1 MNTEQRKHIIDA
13 ILSHLRFHA
22 LSHKKFFD
30 EGDTFLSLIFMDD
43 EELLHIATLAGC

>member
-1 MNTEQRKHIIDA
+1 MTTEQRKQLIAA

-22 LSHKKFFD
+22 FIEKKFFD

-43 EELLHIATLAGC
+43 QELSQVATLAGC